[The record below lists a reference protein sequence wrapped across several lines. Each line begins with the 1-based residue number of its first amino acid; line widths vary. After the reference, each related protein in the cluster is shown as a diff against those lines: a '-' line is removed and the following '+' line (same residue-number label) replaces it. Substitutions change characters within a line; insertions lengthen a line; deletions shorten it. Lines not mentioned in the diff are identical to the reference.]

1 MNDSDWT
8 QVGSEAVDRLSR
20 YIQIDTANSPG
31 NERAGAEFLE
41 DLLSSESIP
50 STMFRPEPDRAN
62 LLASLDGEGAEPP
75 VLLLH
80 HIDVVPAAS
89 DRWRREPFGGLIEDG
104 HVWGRGAIDDKSLG
118 IMHVLALA
126 LLRRQGIPLK
136 RRVMLLAVSDEEL
149 DGFAGTKW
157 VIDNHWDRIR
167 SEYVWDEGGVGTRG
181 IVGEV
186 PVFTVSVAEKRSAM
200 VRLVA

>member
-1 MNDSDWT
+1 
-8 QVGSEAVDRLSR
+8 
-20 YIQIDTANSPG
+20 
-31 NERAGAEFLE
+31 
-41 DLLSSESIP
+41 
-50 STMFRPEPDRAN
+50 
-62 LLASLDGEGAEPP
+62 
-75 VLLLH
+75 
-80 HIDVVPAAS
+80 
-89 DRWRREPFGGLIEDG
+89 
-104 HVWGRGAIDDKSLG
+104 
-118 IMHVLALA
+118 MHVLALA

-186 PVFTVSVAEKRSAM
+186 PVFTVPVAEKRSAM